1 NDTIAGLKQFRGGQA
16 LQIGL
21 RNPPPVEDI
30 ARIAGV
36 ASVDA
41 LNVHLFR
48 VHPRDTADPTD
59 DLVRA
64 AVEREWGLFQ
74 LQPAQASLEEVF
86 VQLTH
91 RDEEESA

>member
-1 NDTIAGLKQFRGGQA
+1 
-16 LQIGL
+16 L
-21 RNPPPVEDI
+21 RTPPPVDEI
-30 ARIAGV
+30 SRAAGG

-41 LNVHLFR
+41 VNANLFR
-48 VHPRDTADPTD
+48 VHPGGAVDPTD

-64 AVEREWGLFQ
+64 SVDRGWGLFQ

-91 RDEEESA
+91 REAEEVST